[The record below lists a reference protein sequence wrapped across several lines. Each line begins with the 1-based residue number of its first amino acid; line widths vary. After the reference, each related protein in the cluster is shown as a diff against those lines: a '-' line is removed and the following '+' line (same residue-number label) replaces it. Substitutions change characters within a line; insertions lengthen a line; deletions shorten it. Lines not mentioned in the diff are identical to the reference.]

1 MRKLNS
7 LSSVHDGIVVSRK
20 IVNDSNLQKQLNESH
35 VIYLQTIL
43 ASNSINIQ
51 NYATIELYFLQRV
64 LIINFKAE
72 LPSVKKQIFVE
83 HIPFSW
89 L

>member
-7 LSSVHDGIVVSRK
+7 LSSVHDGIVVSPK
-20 IVNDSNLQKQLNESH
+20 IANDSNLQKQLNESH

-43 ASNSINIQ
+43 ASNSINIK
-51 NYATIELYFLQRV
+51 NYASIELYFLQRM
-64 LIINFKAE
+64 LIINFKTE
-72 LPSVKKQIFVE
+72 LPSFKKQIFVE
-83 HIPFSW
+83 HILFSW

>member
-7 LSSVHDGIVVSRK
+7 LSSVHDGTVVSRK

-43 ASNSINIQ
+43 ASNSINIHSKLCH
-51 NYATIELYFLQRV
+51 YRTL
-64 LIINFKAE
+64 
-72 LPSVKKQIFVE
+72 
-83 HIPFSW
+83 FSTKGADH
-89 L
+89 